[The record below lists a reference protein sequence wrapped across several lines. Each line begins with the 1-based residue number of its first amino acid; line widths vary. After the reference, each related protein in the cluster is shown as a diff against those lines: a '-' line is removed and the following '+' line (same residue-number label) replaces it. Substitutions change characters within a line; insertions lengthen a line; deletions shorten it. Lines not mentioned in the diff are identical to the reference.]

1 MAWLVLTREDN
12 QRVTI
17 NMDKILQI
25 EPWKK
30 AGQMMTVLVSDTP
43 GKDGLPYSIVVRE
56 RMEDIIE
63 KINSMAR

>member
-30 AGQMMTVLVSDTP
+30 AGQMMTVLVSATP